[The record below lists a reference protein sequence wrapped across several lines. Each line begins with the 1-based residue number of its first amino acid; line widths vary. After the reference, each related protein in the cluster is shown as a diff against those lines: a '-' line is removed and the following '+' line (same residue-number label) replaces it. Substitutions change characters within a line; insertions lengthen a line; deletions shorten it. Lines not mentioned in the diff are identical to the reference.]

1 MGVPLNG
8 AGFAAEPGYEPTG
21 PGEVFF
27 SLPPLMLAL
36 LALLGLALFALG
48 WFLKDAQAPR
58 RADAAESIWKAVDK
72 ALETAMKADGGSLA
86 GKAEE
91 VKKTLEKRLG
101 ATLALAAGLNG
112 PFKALK
118 TALDGEAHQAAD
130 HAHDSHAGH
139 DHKPHDPKPH
149 DQAGHDPHGPGAHA
163 GESHARH
170 EAGPVTQVTIIN
182 GAAAGHG
189 GGHGGK
195 DDPHKGDDGHKPAKP
210 APLSARDRDRALR
223 LAVADLNDHWRHKA
237 ERIAELRA
245 AHRELSAD

>member
-8 AGFAAEPGYEPTG
+8 AGFAAEPAYEPTG

-27 SLPPLMLAL
+27 SLPPLMLVL

-58 RADAAESIWKAVDK
+58 RADAADSIWKAVDDALK
-72 ALETAMKADGGSLA
+72 AAMKADGGSLA
-86 GKAEE
+86 GRAEE

-101 ATLALAAGLNG
+101 ATAALAGGLNG
-112 PFKALK
+112 PFEALK
-118 TALDGEAHQAAD
+118 SALESEAHEASD
-130 HAHDSHAGH
+130 HAHGQHA
-139 DHKPHDPKPH
+139 DPAHKPHDH
-149 DQAGHDPHGPGAHA
+149 QGDDAGGHGPAPGD
-163 GESHARH
+163 GHARH

-182 GAAAGHG
+182 GAPAA
-189 GGHGGK
+189 HGGK
-195 DDPHKGDDGHKPAKP
+195 DDHKDDHKKDDSHAPTRP
-210 APLSARDRDRALR
+210 APLSARERDRALR